1 MRARIFLY
9 VCIIMFK
16 YVLIPID
23 CTRVI
28 LVDRRSRARA
38 RVNAD
43 KPFVFAYT
51 KQSSDDTTGYNEIMS
66 VCHLIDIPVITATEV
81 RHQVVNGIVGDGE
94 YRRDS
99 HQSLYGAY
107 GPFQEH

>member
-1 MRARIFLY
+1 MDSTGKRPTVRDHLPHGQGTGL
-9 VCIIMFK
+9 VS
-16 YVLIPID
+16 VLIPID

-66 VCHLIDIPVITATEV
+66 VSPD
-81 RHQVVNGIVGDGE
+81 RHSSDYCN
-94 YRRDS
+94 
-99 HQSLYGAY
+99 
-107 GPFQEH
+107 